1 MHFYPVC
8 LFFGIVMESWLLG
21 AFGVLFFVPLLV
33 YLSAVRKLE
42 KQGRTEEW

>member
-8 LFFGIVMESWLLG
+8 LFFRHCNGKL
-21 AFGVLFFVPLLV
+21 AFGVLFFVPLFV
-33 YLSAVRKLE
+33 YQSAVRKLE